1 MSSTFG
7 RVLLFRHLAIC
18 VSALLAY
25 ILRREIEVG
34 YAVLAVVTG
43 SAIVNFG
50 LYLMRWS
57 PRTEPLAVR
66 ASPVV
71 GVGAWTALIAVTN
84 GVGSPFVAGLTLEV
98 MLAGMLFGS
107 TSVLFITGSAAAALT
122 GQQVALGLVTHE
134 LALSLQIAFLTAT
147 GGAVWAFRRRSEA
160 REREF
165 ALEQRRLDRELG
177 RLELELEDERLLG
190 RVGENVGR
198 LAHGLKNSVHGLRGF
213 VALLEPS
220 VGEKGRPALEG
231 LRGAIE
237 DLESLARLTLE
248 ENRAIARERDRAQSG
263 PDAVIGR
270 AVAEVRTTHPEV
282 VWNVRLP
289 SPLPAVGIG
298 DEELEEVILILLRN
312 AIEAMPGG
320 GHAAVRATADRDGVR
335 IAVED
340 AGKGIGPGDLEKIFR
355 AGYTTKARGSGYGL
369 FLARRIV
376 GDHGG
381 ALAARSAPGG
391 GAIFEIRVPTV
402 APVPSSER
410 PHPDDDREGASES
423 NQGVRS

>member
-1 MSSTFG
+1 
-7 RVLLFRHLAIC
+7 V
-18 VSALLAY
+18 
-25 ILRREIEVG
+25 LRREIEVG

-43 SAIVNFG
+43 SAVVNFG
-50 LYLMRWS
+50 LYLMRLS
-57 PRTEPLAVR
+57 PRSEPLAVR

-122 GQQVALGLVTHE
+122 GQQIAIGLVSHE
-134 LALSLQIAFLTAT
+134 LALALQLAFLAAT

-165 ALEQRRLDRELG
+165 ERDRSRLDRELG

-237 DLESLARLTLE
+237 DLEALARLTLE
-248 ENRAIARERDRAQSG
+248 ENRAIARERDRSQSG
-263 PDAVIGR
+263 PAAVIGR
-270 AVAEVRTTHPEV
+270 AVDEVRATHPEV
-282 VWNVRLP
+282 AWSVRLP
-289 SPLPAVGIG
+289 SPLPAVALAE
-298 DEELEEVILILLRN
+298 DELQEVVLILLRN
-312 AIEAMPGG
+312 AIEAMPQG
-320 GHAAVRATADRDGVR
+320 GHAAVRAIADSGAVR

-340 AGKGIGPGDLEKIFR
+340 AGKGLAPGDVEKIFR
-355 AGYTTKARGSGYGL
+355 AGYTTKTRGSGYGL

-376 GDHGG
+376 SDCGG
-381 ALAARSAPGG
+381 GLDARPAPGG
-391 GAIFEIRVPTV
+391 GAVFEIRLPAVGS
-402 APVPSSER
+402 AQSAASAESAAS
-410 PHPDDDREGASES
+410 DDDRTGASGDS
-423 NQGVRS
+423 QGVHS

>member
-18 VSALLAY
+18 TSALLAY

-34 YAVLAVVTG
+34 YAVLAVVAG

-50 LYLMRWS
+50 LYLMRLS
-57 PRTEPLAVR
+57 PRSEPVAVR

-84 GVGSPFVAGLTLEV
+84 GVGSPFVAGLSLEV

-107 TSVLFITGSAAAALT
+107 TSVVFIAGSAAAALT
-122 GQQVALGLVTHE
+122 GQQVALGLPQNE
-134 LALSLQIAFLTAT
+134 LALGLQLAFLAAT

-165 ALEQRRLDRELG
+165 ELEHSRLGEQLG
-177 RLELELEDERLLG
+177 RLEHELEDERVLG

-198 LAHGLKNSVHGLRGF
+198 LAHGLKNSVHSLRGF
-213 VALLEPS
+213 AALLERS
-220 VGEKGRPALEG
+220 VGEEGRAALQG
-231 LRGAIE
+231 LNMAIE
-237 DLESLARLTLE
+237 DLETLARLTLE

-270 AVAEVRTTHPEV
+270 AVAEVRSTHPEV
-282 VWNVRLP
+282 VWTVRL
-289 SPLPAVGIG
+289 SSRLPAVALA
-298 DEELEEVILILLRN
+298 DDDLEEVLLILMRN

-320 GHAAVRATADRDGVR
+320 GRAALTAWVERDEVGFR
-335 IAVED
+335 VED
-340 AGKGIGPGDLEKIFR
+340 EGKGVAAGELEKIFR
-355 AGYTTKARGSGYGL
+355 AGYTTKPRGSGYGL

-376 GDHGG
+376 SDCGGVLEGRPGDAGG
-381 ALAARSAPGG
+381 AV
-391 GAIFEIRVPTV
+391 FEVRLPIAGEP
-402 APVPSSER
+402 SER
-410 PHPDDDREGASES
+410 GNPT
-423 NQGVRS
+423 